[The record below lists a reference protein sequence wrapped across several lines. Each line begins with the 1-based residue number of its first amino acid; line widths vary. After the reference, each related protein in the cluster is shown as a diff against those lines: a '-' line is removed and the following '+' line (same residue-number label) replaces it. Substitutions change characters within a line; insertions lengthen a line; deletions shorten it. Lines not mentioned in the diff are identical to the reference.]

1 MEKVRHELETR
12 PQQWSEWYTSQK
24 QAGIAS
30 ISCSVPGVILACG
43 LRPDRLALIVRD
55 FVAAER
61 SLGEGGKEGVSAQ
74 TKIPDTVCLD
84 FIHSFS
90 SSTGNS
96 GHDIFRNIFE
106 KLQAPVNP
114 LQYRLVV
121 TLLLL
126 FVYMY
131 SNIR

>member
-24 QAGIAS
+24 HAGIAY

-61 SLGEGGKEGVSAQ
+61 SLGEGGREGVSAQ

-90 SSTGNS
+90 SSTGKSEIIFIFLINYFLFLEIFSKNS
-96 GHDIFRNIFE
+96 R
-106 KLQAPVNP
+106 LQ
-114 LQYRLVV
+114 
-121 TLLLL
+121 
-126 FVYMY
+126 
-131 SNIR
+131 